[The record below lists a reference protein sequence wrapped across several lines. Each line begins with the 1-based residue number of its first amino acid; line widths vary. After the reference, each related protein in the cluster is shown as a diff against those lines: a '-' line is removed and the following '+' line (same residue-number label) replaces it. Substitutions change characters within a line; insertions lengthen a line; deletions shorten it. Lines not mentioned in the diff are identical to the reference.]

1 MDRRTLPSKGVTR
14 VTGNSFQDPQIL
26 TGDYNSYITLQ
37 PAGVGSGRLTDIAK
51 AFQFYRFTKMKITMA
66 PWYCAGGGQLSPGTL
81 GYVAEEIPSLGSG
94 PSSAVAELPF
104 IMPYAG
110 QVISSSTG
118 VQQSCTQMMSKS
130 IPRKIL
136 LGSNPMKWYV
146 TNASSEDDFIVQG
159 TIVVAVA
166 TPVATGATHI
176 PLWLTWECELAG
188 DIAAVLQIF
197 RPLPEE
203 AKEDNQS
210 ELEVISVADSG
221 RPTPSVGQLLR
232 ASRASTALIQRPR
245 GPK

>member
-1 MDRRTLPSKGVTR
+1 VVLRGGWSIITWYTRLCGGGDPFFGLWPFVGRGRVAIHYAIRRT
-14 VTGNSFQDPQIL
+14 
-26 TGDYNSYITLQ
+26 GDI
-37 PAGVGSGRLTDIAK
+37 VFD
-51 AFQFYRFTKMKITMA
+51 
-66 PWYCAGGGQLSPGTL
+66 W
-81 GYVAEEIPSLGSG
+81 
-94 PSSAVAELPF
+94 SSAIV
-104 IMPYAG
+104 YADD
-110 QVISSSTG
+110 
-118 VQQSCTQMMSKS
+118 VQIHPPQD
-130 IPRKIL
+130 L